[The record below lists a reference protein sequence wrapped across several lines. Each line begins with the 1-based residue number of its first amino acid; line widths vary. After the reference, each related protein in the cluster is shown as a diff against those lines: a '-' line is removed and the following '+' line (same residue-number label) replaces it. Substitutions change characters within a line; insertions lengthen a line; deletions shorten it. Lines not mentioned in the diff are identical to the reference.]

1 VDAEAVRGDACMA
14 DHMDCRCSE
23 GWMGHG
29 LRNRVE
35 DEALKLVA
43 RNTDQAFHVA
53 EKSG

>member
-1 VDAEAVRGDACMA
+1 
-14 DHMDCRCSE
+14 
-23 GWMGHG
+23 MGHG

-53 EKSG
+53 EKPGQKFNFQKNRRWSVPIPAYVAHK